1 MTLTLN
7 RTLPWE
13 IKKVIIEGQWKKIF
27 IHINFEVNQ
36 VKLTV
41 ENIISLSSA
50 TLQTTICD
58 VEHVMIIIRFPESI
72 FNL

>member
-1 MTLTLN
+1 MK
-7 RTLPWE
+7 E
-13 IKKVIIEGQWKKIF
+13 IF

-50 TLQTTICD
+50 TLLTTICD
-58 VEHVMIIIRFPESI
+58 VEQVMIIIRFPESI